1 MSDWITANA
10 SVTGVS
16 HHKTGIPCQDAS
28 IVRVDSS
35 GEWIVAVV
43 SDGAGTARRAEEGSS
58 LIVDIFSNSLLALSA
73 QLEIRKPGHWINDF
87 VIWKILEA
95 RNDFRQKAGSD
106 NISDF
111 NCTLVACLLGPTGG
125 FSIHIGDGAIFGG
138 NFLTANPPIDIS
150 SEERFFMSSPENGEY
165 ANETYFITEGDWVK
179 HLRINPMPALDWFF
193 VCTDG
198 GTALSLLTDKEPKFG
213 FVLPV
218 LKEVTCVI
226 NDIERNSKL
235 AEILENPQANKVTDD
250 DKTLVVVCRRSK
262 RDLIASISM
271 DQLSN
276 ITPSKGVQK
285 KLIDLPENQL
295 QTAPSV
301 NKKELIQQVQ
311 LRRLPAL
318 RILIIFTVISILVGA
333 AYAAYVLYFNSSDM
347 DSSSNKS
354 IKENRIPENT
364 IPTAANGPKQRNPGS
379 LENQE
384 GVEKSED
391 KIPSNNAPMAEKTDD
406 TKTIE
411 PKNRVDKGIP

>member
-1 MSDWITANA
+1 
-10 SVTGVS
+10 
-16 HHKTGIPCQDAS
+16 
-28 IVRVDSS
+28 
-35 GEWIVAVV
+35 
-43 SDGAGTARRAEEGSS
+43 
-58 LIVDIFSNSLLALSA
+58 
-73 QLEIRKPGHWINDF
+73 
-87 VIWKILEA
+87 
-95 RNDFRQKAGSD
+95 
-106 NISDF
+106 
-111 NCTLVACLLGPTGG
+111 
-125 FSIHIGDGAIFGG
+125 
-138 NFLTANPPIDIS
+138 
-150 SEERFFMSSPENGEY
+150 
-165 ANETYFITEGDWVK
+165 
-179 HLRINPMPALDWFF
+179 
-193 VCTDG
+193 
-198 GTALSLLTDKEPKFG
+198 
-213 FVLPV
+213 

-226 NDIERNSKL
+226 NDIERDSKL

-262 RDLIASISM
+262 RGLIASIST

-285 KLIDLPENQL
+285 KLIGLPENQL

-311 LRRLPAL
+311 LKRLPAL
-318 RILIIFTVISILVGA
+318 RILIILTVISILIGVA
-333 AYAAYVLYFNSSDM
+333 LYFNSNDI

-391 KIPSNNAPMAEKTDD
+391 KIPSNNDAPMAEKTDD